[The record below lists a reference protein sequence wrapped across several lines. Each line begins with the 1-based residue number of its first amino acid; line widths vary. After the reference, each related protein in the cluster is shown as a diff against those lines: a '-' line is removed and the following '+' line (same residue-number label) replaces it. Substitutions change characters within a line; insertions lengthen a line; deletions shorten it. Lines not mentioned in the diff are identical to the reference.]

1 MNGCELNMTVSALA
15 CAIAKGKTNDELTIL
30 STFFNQL
37 GDCLET
43 IQASNEICCNKNSNN
58 TLNIT

>member
-30 STFFNQL
+30 SVFFNQL

-43 IQASNEICCNKNSNN
+43 IQSGNEICCKKNPDN

>member
-15 CAIAKGKTNDELTIL
+15 CAIAKGKTSDELTIL
-30 STFFNQL
+30 SAFFNQL

-43 IQASNEICCNKNSNN
+43 IQAGNEICCNKNRNN